1 MESYNKTYAKKP
13 LKKKSVDEF
22 YYQESIYRKFFE
34 ESRDMI
40 CISSPDDKILDVNR
54 AGVNMLG
61 YSSRVEFIA
70 TANMQ
75 YIYHSVKNM
84 NKWKELMHEHGF
96 VKDFEATMVK
106 KNGSLIAVL
115 QTSCAITD
123 KNGELTAHASIIR
136 DVTESVKN
144 TSHMHKQNVD
154 LIDSLYNLKK
164 SQPKMIQQE
173 KLASIGQLAA
183 GIAHELNNPIGFI
196 SSNFTTLKSYVTIIK
211 KYIEQLE
218 DITGGILK
226 GGSTALIEKVDN
238 INKFKERQKL
248 NYIFNDIED
257 LVGESME
264 GVHRITRIVR
274 NLRNFSRIDVDSEI
288 EQYNINDA
296 LESTLIVAR
305 NEIKYVAEVQ
315 KEFSETPLVECIGG
329 EINQVFLNIIV
340 NAAQAIKTQNHP
352 DKGTI
357 KIRTFNDREHVYC
370 EIIDDG
376 PGIPGKIINRI
387 FDPFFTTKEAGKG
400 TGLGL
405 NISYDIIVHKHMGDL
420 LVESKE
426 GEETKFTIKL
436 PIKSRIEKEK

>member
-1 MESYNKTYAKKP
+1 MDSFNKTYAKKP
-13 LKKKSVDEF
+13 LKKKSADGFHSREI
-22 YYQESIYRKFFE
+22 IYRKFFE

-40 CISSPDDKILDVNR
+40 CISSPDDKILDVNH

-61 YSSRVEFIA
+61 YSSREEFIA
-70 TANMQ
+70 TGNLQ
-75 YIYHSVKNM
+75 YIYHSIKNM
-84 NKWKELMHEHGF
+84 NKWKELMAGHGF

-106 KNGSLIAVL
+106 KNGELIAVL
-115 QTSCAITD
+115 QTSCTITD
-123 KNGELTAHASIIR
+123 KNGKITAYAGIIR
-136 DVTESVKN
+136 DITEFIKN
-144 TSHMHKQNVD
+144 KTYMHKQTVD

-164 SQPKMIQQE
+164 AQPKMIQQE

-196 SSNFTTLKSYVTIIK
+196 SSNFTTLKSYVSIIK

-218 DITGGILK
+218 GITGDILK
-226 GGSTALIEKVDN
+226 EGIPALIEDAEN
-238 INKFKERQKL
+238 INKFKEKQKL

-264 GVHRITRIVR
+264 GIYRITGIVR

-315 KEFSETPLVECIGG
+315 KEFSETPPVECIGG

-340 NAAQAIKTQNHP
+340 NAAQSIKAQNRP

-357 KIRTFNDREHVYC
+357 KIRTFNDREYVYC
-370 EIIDDG
+370 EVNDDG
-376 PGIPGKIINRI
+376 PGIPGKIINKI

-405 NISYDIIVHKHMGDL
+405 NISYDIIVHKHRGDL

-436 PIKSRIEKEK
+436 PIKSRIEKLK

>member
-1 MESYNKTYAKKP
+1 
-13 LKKKSVDEF
+13 
-22 YYQESIYRKFFE
+22 
-34 ESRDMI
+34 
-40 CISSPDDKILDVNR
+40 
-54 AGVNMLG
+54 
-61 YSSRVEFIA
+61 
-70 TANMQ
+70 
-75 YIYHSVKNM
+75 
-84 NKWKELMHEHGF
+84 
-96 VKDFEATMVK
+96 
-106 KNGSLIAVL
+106 
-115 QTSCAITD
+115 
-123 KNGELTAHASIIR
+123 
-136 DVTESVKN
+136 
-144 TSHMHKQNVD
+144 
-154 LIDSLYNLKK
+154 
-164 SQPKMIQQE
+164 MIQQE

-196 SSNFTTLKSYVTIIK
+196 SSNFTTLKSYVIIIK